1 MSTMSRRKFLQS
13 SSAGMA
19 LALFGLSGK
28 ADGATGKKYPSK
40 KIGNIRELKADEPL
54 QFTYPDSTSPCTLVM
69 LNGSAVGGVG
79 AAKNVVAFSSLCPHM
94 GCPVSYKGG
103 RFVCGCHYSMF
114 DAAKNGQT
122 YQGLASQWLA
132 QVRLRIDNASGN
144 IYAEGIDGLVYGR
157 ISNLK
162 IS

>member
-1 MSTMSRRKFLQS
+1 MSPLSRRKFLQS

-28 ADGATGKKYPSK
+28 AESATGKRYPSVR
-40 KIGNIRELKADEPL
+40 IGNIREIKAGEPV
-54 QFTYPDSTSPCTLVM
+54 QFNYPDSASPCTLVM
-69 LNGSAVGGVG
+69 LTETAIGGIG
-79 AAKNVVAFSSLCPHM
+79 ALKNVVAFSSLCPHM
-94 GCPVSYKGG
+94 GCPVSYSNG

-132 QVRLRIDNASGN
+132 QVTVRLDIASGN

-157 ISNLK
+157 FSNLN

>member
-1 MSTMSRRKFLQS
+1 
-13 SSAGMA
+13 
-19 LALFGLSGK
+19 
-28 ADGATGKKYPSK
+28 
-40 KIGNIRELKADEPL
+40 
-54 QFTYPDSTSPCTLVM
+54 M

>member
-1 MSTMSRRKFLQS
+1 MSTISRRKFLQS
-13 SSAGMA
+13 STAGMA
-19 LALFGLSGK
+19 LALFGLSGRTD
-28 ADGATGKKYPSK
+28 AATGKKYPSI
-40 KIGNIRELKADEPL
+40 KIANLRQLKPGEPL
-54 QFTYPDSTSPCTLVM
+54 QFTYPDGASPCTLVM
-69 LNGSAVGGVG
+69 LKGEAVGGIG
-79 AAKNVVAFSSLCPHM
+79 PSRNVVAFSSLCPHM
-94 GCPVSYKGG
+94 GCPVSFKGE

-132 QVRLRIDNASGN
+132 QVSLRLESGSGN

>member
-1 MSTMSRRKFLQS
+1 MSISRRKFLQS
-13 SSAGMA
+13 STAGMA

-28 ADGATGKKYPSK
+28 AESASGKKYPSLR
-40 KIGNIRELKADEPL
+40 IGNIRELKAGEPV
-54 QFTYPDSTSPCTLVM
+54 QFNYPDSTSPCTLVM
-69 LNGSAVGGVG
+69 LNETAIGGVG
-79 AAKNVVAFSSLCPHM
+79 TLRNVVAFSSLCPHM
-94 GCPVSYKGG
+94 GCPVNYKSG

-132 QVRLRIDNASGN
+132 QVTLRFDKASGN
-144 IYAEGIDGLVYGR
+144 IYAEGVEGLLYGR
-157 ISNLK
+157 ISNLN